1 MIIITIISILGLSLL
16 VSRVNRFLPFRIC
29 PICAG
34 VSLTWI
40 WLVTGYFLGY
50 QIDLLIPALF
60 MGGSVVG
67 ISQQLDIKKL
77 KIIFI
82 SLGFIVA
89 YSILSENW
97 VTLLVFL
104 AIILL
109 ILFLFNNKNK
119 KLNSNK
125 ELEEKIKNCC

>member
-50 QIDLLIPALF
+50 QIDLLTPALF

-67 ISQQLDIKKL
+67 ISQQLDKKL

>member
-1 MIIITIISILGLSLL
+1 MIIITTISILSLSLL
-16 VSRVNRFLPFRIC
+16 VSGVNRFLPFRIC

-67 ISQQLDIKKL
+67 ISQQLDKKL

>member
-67 ISQQLDIKKL
+67 ISQQLDKKL

>member
-1 MIIITIISILGLSLL
+1 MIIITTISILGLSLL
-16 VSRVNRFLPFRIC
+16 VSGVNRFLPFRVC

-67 ISQQLDIKKL
+67 ISQQLDKKL